1 MPIIES
7 LQIEEAKIVDY
18 LLDVNHVDGGDKAA
32 FFLGRGFT
40 IDAPDELAEAL
51 ATHAATHWPG
61 RVVTTSYVTKHI
73 VEGPLTCPDGSTPNV
88 LAVWKLDSGEPTAWL
103 VTAYRRR

>member
-1 MPIIES
+1 MATIES
-7 LQIEEAKIVDY
+7 LRIEEAKIVDY
-18 LLDVNHVDGGDKAA
+18 LLNADHVDGSDKAA

-40 IDAPDELAEAL
+40 IDAPDGLAEAL

-61 RVVTTSYVTKHI
+61 RVVTTAYVTKHI
-73 VEGPLTCPDGSTPNV
+73 IEGPLTCPDGSMPNV
-88 LAVWKLDSGEPTAWL
+88 LAVWKLDATEPTAWL